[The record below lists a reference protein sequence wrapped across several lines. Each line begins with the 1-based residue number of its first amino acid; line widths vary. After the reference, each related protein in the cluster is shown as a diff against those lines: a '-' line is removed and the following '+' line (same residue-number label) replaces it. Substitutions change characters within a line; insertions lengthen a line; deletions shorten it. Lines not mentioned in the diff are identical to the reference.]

1 MDQDLQIASA
11 HAQHSVPDPT
21 PNEPATA
28 MQVDSDNVKE
38 VNGFIELV
46 GSEEKLT
53 CISYLS

>member
-38 VNGFIELV
+38 VHGLLNLLDLKK
-46 GSEEKLT
+46 S
-53 CISYLS
+53 